1 MWYTTA
7 PMFRVTRISATL
19 GALWFLL
26 SCYMGGVAY
35 GMEDMQLKLFVVKW
49 SKLSKHI
56 IHELAKGD
64 GFPYIVR

>member
-1 MWYTTA
+1 
-7 PMFRVTRISATL
+7 
-19 GALWFLL
+19 
-26 SCYMGGVAY
+26 MGGVAY